1 MIIKGIEP
9 ATEAAV
15 RRFAALIAE
24 KYSVAGVILYGS
36 PARGDHHDESDVDV
50 AVLLN
55 GERMRYLDTKL
66 DMCDVACD
74 VMLESEEC
82 NLRISPLPV
91 WMDEWNDKES
101 YSNPELL
108 KNIEKDGIRL

>member
-1 MIIKGIEP
+1 MTTKGIDS

-15 RRFAALIAE
+15 RRFAALIAI

-36 PARGDHHDESDVDV
+36 RARGTHRPDSDVDV

-55 GERMRYLDTKL
+55 GERLRFLYTKL
-66 DMCDVACD
+66 DMCDFAYD
-74 VMLESEEC
+74 VMLETEGC
-82 NLRISPLPV
+82 ALRISPFPV
-91 WMDEWNDKES
+91 WMNEWNDPES

-108 KNIEKDGIRL
+108 MNIKREGIRL